1 MEGDRKKLI
10 AELGHFTLILALVMA
25 TFQTIFPLVG
35 AQKSNNVLM
44 EMGKPAAI
52 AQFFTILFAFCALTN
67 AYVTS
72 DFSVVNVAENSHS
85 LKPLL
90 YKISGVWGNH
100 EGSMILCV

>member
-1 MEGDRKKLI
+1 MPKEVAESLRKTGKWKGTGKKLI

-52 AQFFTILFAFCALTN
+52 AQFFTIFFAFLCTN
-67 AYVTS
+67 KRLCYIRL
-72 DFSVVNVAENSHS
+72 FSR
-85 LKPLL
+85 
-90 YKISGVWGNH
+90 
-100 EGSMILCV
+100 